1 MEKEGAA
8 IQKELEYARGFL
20 ASVMKKLNNERFVK
34 GAPPAVLEAEQKKK
48 ADAESKIALLE
59 ENLKA
64 LQG

>member
-1 MEKEGAA
+1 
-8 IQKELEYARGFL
+8 
-20 ASVMKKLNNERFVK
+20 MKKLNNERFVK